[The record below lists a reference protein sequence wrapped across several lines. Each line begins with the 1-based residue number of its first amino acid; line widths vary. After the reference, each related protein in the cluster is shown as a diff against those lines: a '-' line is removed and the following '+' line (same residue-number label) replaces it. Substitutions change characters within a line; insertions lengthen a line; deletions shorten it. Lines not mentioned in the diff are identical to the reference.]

1 MTAAHPTRIEPSIF
15 HRLAMHSPD
24 PENRLWTGIR
34 EKSMMKL
41 NSTGFPH
48 RKIEEWRFTDLKPI
62 TRTEFSGMDKAGIKP
77 AAGIEQYFIPES
89 DRSRLVF
96 INGRFYENFS
106 SIGGLGKGVTVGNL
120 RNYPKSKIVQD
131 YLNKLVNYEG
141 DIFTA
146 YNGLMFEDGAFIHLE
161 KEAKAEAPVQVLNL
175 YTDSE
180 KPFIANPRML
190 VVAEEES
197 DVTIIEDHIGL
208 GQNCYMTIPVCEV
221 KVKQKAHIH
230 HVRIQRD
237 SIEAIHM
244 SRPIAYVEK
253 NSEYHSYTITLGAKL
268 SRNEPRV
275 IQEDEEVDFTL
286 DGLVLI
292 DGEQIADTHSV
303 MDHRFS
309 HANSHQLHKVVVNG
323 RAHSIFNG
331 KIFVRRDAQKI
342 DSFQENRNLLLSLD
356 GLVNTKP
363 QLEIFADD
371 VLCSHGATIGNFDP
385 EEVFYLQSRGMTE
398 EKAKEVLTYAFALET
413 IENVKVDSVHKLLVE
428 EVYRYTK
435 ANSTPKAKVTVS

>member
-1 MTAAHPTRIEPSIF
+1 MALPSNVEPSVL
-15 HRLAMHSPD
+15 HNLAKHAPD
-24 PENRLWTGIR
+24 VESAFMKNIR
-34 EKSMMKL
+34 KKSLEAL
-41 NSTGFPH
+41 NSSPFPH
-48 RKIEEWRFTDLKPI
+48 RKMEDWRFTDIKPI
-62 TRTEFSGMDKAGIKP
+62 TRTEFVSMDEAGIRP
-77 AAGIEQYFIPES
+77 AIDVEKYYIPES

-96 INGRFYENFS
+96 INGEYQEKYS

-120 RNYPKSKIVQD
+120 SDHLEDKEVEE
-131 YLNKLVNYEG
+131 YLNKLVNYEN
-141 DIFTA
+141 DPFTH
-146 YNGLMFEDGAFIHLE
+146 YNGLMFTDGSYIHLE
-161 KEAKAEAPVQVLNL
+161 KGAKAEAPIHVLNL
-175 YTDSE
+175 YTDSV
-180 KPFIANPRML
+180 KPYVATPRML
-190 VVAEEES
+190 VIAEEES
-197 DVTIIEDHIGL
+197 DATIIEDHIGL
-208 GQNCYMTIPVCEV
+208 SDNKYMTIPVCEI

-230 HVRIQRD
+230 HVRIVRD
-237 SIEAIHM
+237 SLEAVHV
-244 SRPIAYVEK
+244 SRPVAYVEK

-268 SRNEPRV
+268 SRNEPKV

-292 DGEQIADTHSV
+292 DGEQIADTHST

-309 HANSHQLHKVVVNG
+309 HADSHQLHKVVVNG
-323 RAHSIFNG
+323 KAHSIFNG

-342 DSFQENRNLLLSLD
+342 DSFQENRNLLLSID

-371 VLCSHGATIGNFDP
+371 VLCSHGATIGQLDP

-413 IENVKVDSVHKLLVE
+413 IENIKVDSVHQLLID

-435 ANSTPKAKVTVS
+435 ANNVEKVTA

>member
-1 MTAAHPTRIEPSIF
+1 MGHPTKIEPSF
-15 HRLAMHSPD
+15 LHDLAKNAPD
-24 PENRLWTGIR
+24 SESAFVKKIR
-34 EKSMMKL
+34 ESSLAEL
-41 NSTGFPH
+41 NSAPFPT
-48 RKIEEWRFTDLKPI
+48 RKMEDWRFTDIKPM
-62 TRTEFSGMDKAGIKP
+62 TRTDFVPFEEAGLLP
-77 AAGIEQYFIPES
+77 ATDVEEYYIPES

-96 INGRFYENFS
+96 INGEYQEKYS
-106 SIGGLGKGVTVGNL
+106 SIGGLGNGVTVGNL
-120 RNYPKSKIVQD
+120 SDHLDDKNVEE
-131 YLNKLVNYEG
+131 YLNNLVNYEN
-141 DIFTA
+141 DPFVH
-146 YNGLMFEDGAFIHLE
+146 YNGLMFEDGVFIHLE
-161 KEAKAEAPVQVLNL
+161 KEAKAEAPIHVLNL
-175 YTDSE
+175 YTDSK
-180 KPFIANPRML
+180 KPYVATPRML

-208 GQNCYMTIPVCEV
+208 AENAYMTVPVCEI
-221 KVKQKAHIH
+221 KVKEGAHIH
-230 HVRIQRD
+230 HARIQRD
-237 SIEAIHM
+237 SLSAVHV

-253 NSEYHSYTITLGAKL
+253 NSEYHSYTITLGGKL
-268 SRNEPRV
+268 TRNEPRV

-309 HANSHQLHKVVVNG
+309 HAESHQLHKVVVNG
-323 RAHSIFNG
+323 DAHSIFNG

-342 DSFQENRNLLLSLD
+342 DSFQENRNLLLSRD

-371 VLCSHGATIGNFDP
+371 VLCSHGATIGQLDP

-413 IENVKVDSVHKLLVE
+413 IENIKVESVHKLLID

-435 ANSTPKAKVTVS
+435 ANNVSKVTA

>member
-1 MTAAHPTRIEPSIF
+1 MAPEKSIAVSNLHDFANSLTADRDNVWA
-15 HRLAMHSPD
+15 D
-24 PENRLWTGIR
+24 IR
-34 EKSMMKL
+34 EQSQLDL
-41 NSTGFPH
+41 NSSQFPH
-48 RKIEEWRFTDLKPI
+48 KKIEEWRFTDL
-62 TRTEFSGMDKAGIKP
+62 RTISRNEFVHLDEAGTLP
-77 AAGIEQYFIPES
+77 ATDIEQYFIPES

-96 INGRFYENFS
+96 INGRYEESYS

-120 RNYPKSKIVQD
+120 SDFENNENVSD
-131 YLNKLVNYEG
+131 YLNKLVNYEN
-141 DIFTA
+141 DLFTHL
-146 YNGLMFEDGAFIHLE
+146 NGVLFEDGAYIHLE
-161 KEAKAEAPVQVLNL
+161 KGAKAEAPVQVLNI
-175 YTDSE
+175 YTDSKE
-180 KPFIANPRML
+180 AFIAAPRML
-190 VVAEEES
+190 VVAEEDS
-197 DVTIIEDHIGL
+197 DITIIEDHIGL
-208 GQNCYMTIPVCEV
+208 SDNLYMTIPVCEV
-221 KVKQKAHIH
+221 KVKERAHIH

-237 SIEAIHM
+237 NTSAVHI

-275 IQEDEEVDFTL
+275 VQEDEEVDFTL

-292 DGEQIADTHSV
+292 DGDQIADTHSV
-303 MDHRFS
+303 MDHQFS
-309 HANSHQLHKVVVNG
+309 HAESHQLHKVVVNG

-356 GLVNTKP
+356 GLVNAKP

-371 VLCSHGATIGNFDP
+371 VLCSHGATIGQLDP

-413 IENVKVDSVHKLLVE
+413 IENVKVDSVHKLLIE

-435 ANSTPKAKVTVS
+435 ANNVEKVSV

>member
-1 MTAAHPTRIEPSIF
+1 MAHPTRIEPSVL
-15 HRLAMHSPD
+15 HKLAMNSPD
-24 PENRLWTGIR
+24 SKDRLWTGIR
-34 EKSMMKL
+34 EKGLMTL
-41 NSTGFPH
+41 NSNELPD
-48 RKIEEWRFTDLKPI
+48 RKIEEWRYSNLKELKRTD
-62 TRTEFSGMDKAGIKP
+62 FVHQDKAGLSS
-77 AAGIEQYFIPES
+77 ATDIEKYFLPES

-96 INGRFYENFS
+96 VNGVFQEKYS

-120 RNYPKSKIVQD
+120 ARYPRDKAVRE
-131 YLNKLVNYEG
+131 YLNKLLNYEK

-146 YNGLMFEDGAFIHLE
+146 YNSLMFEDGAFIHLE
-161 KEAKAEAPVQVLNL
+161 KGSRAEAPIQILNL

-180 KPFIANPRML
+180 QPYISSPRML
-190 VVAEEES
+190 VVAEEDS
-197 DVTIIEDHIGL
+197 DLTIIEEHIGL
-208 GQNCYMTIPVCEV
+208 SDNRYLTIPVCEV
-221 KVKQKAHIH
+221 KVKQRAHIH

-237 SIEAIHM
+237 SLDAFHF
-244 SRPIAYVEK
+244 SRPITYVEK

-292 DGEQIADTHSV
+292 DGEQVADTHSV

-309 HANSHQLHKVVVNG
+309 HATSHQLHKVVVNG

-331 KIFVRRDAQKI
+331 KIFVRKDAQKI
-342 DSFQENRNLLLSLD
+342 DSFQENRNLLLSVD

-371 VLCSHGATIGNFDP
+371 VLCSHGATIGQLDP

-413 IENVKVDSVHKLLVE
+413 IENVKVDSVHKLLIE

-435 ANSTPKAKVTVS
+435 ANSKPKVPA

>member
-1 MTAAHPTRIEPSIF
+1 MAHPSNVKTSVL
-15 HRLAMHSPD
+15 HDLAKNAPD
-24 PENRLWTGIR
+24 VENALMKKIR
-34 EKSMMKL
+34 EQSLENL
-41 NSTGFPH
+41 NTSPFPT
-48 RKIEEWRFTDLKPI
+48 RKMEDWQFTDLKPI
-62 TRTEFSGMDKAGIKP
+62 TRTNFVTNGEAGIRP
-77 AAGIEQYFIPES
+77 AIDVEKYFIPES

-96 INGRFYENFS
+96 INGEYQESYS
-106 SIGGLGKGVTVGNL
+106 SIGGLGNGVTVGNL
-120 RNYPKSKIVQD
+120 SDHLDEKTVQD
-131 YLNKLVNYEG
+131 HLNNLVDYEN
-141 DIFTA
+141 DPFA
-146 YNGLMFEDGAFIHLE
+146 HYNGLMFRDGVYIHLE
-161 KEAKAEAPVQVLNL
+161 KNSKAEAPIHVLNL

-180 KPFIANPRML
+180 KPFISTPRML

-208 GQNCYMTIPVCEV
+208 SDNAYMTIPVCEI
-221 KVKQKAHIH
+221 KVKQGAHIH
-230 HVRIQRD
+230 HARIQRD
-237 SIEAIHM
+237 SLQAVHV

-253 NSEYHSYTITLGAKL
+253 DSEYHSYTITLGAKL
-268 SRNEPRV
+268 TRNEPKV

-292 DGEQIADTHSV
+292 DGEQIADTHST

-309 HANSHQLHKVVVNG
+309 HADSHQLHKVVVNG
-323 RAHSIFNG
+323 NAHSIFNG

-342 DSFQENRNLLLSLD
+342 DSFQENRNLLLSRD

-371 VLCSHGATIGNFDP
+371 VLCSHGATIGQLDP

-398 EKAKEVLTYAFALET
+398 QKAKEVLTYAFALET
-413 IENVKVDSVHKLLVE
+413 IENIKVDSVHKLLID

-435 ANSTPKAKVTVS
+435 ANNVAKVTA

>member
-1 MTAAHPTRIEPSIF
+1 MAHPTRIEPSVL
-15 HRLAMHSPD
+15 HKLAMHA
-24 PENRLWTGIR
+24 PESGNRLWTGIR
-34 EKSMMKL
+34 EKSMMTL
-41 NSTGFPH
+41 NSTAFPNK
-48 RKIEEWRFTDLKPI
+48 KIEEWKFTDLKLI
-62 TRTEFSGMDKAGIKP
+62 SRTPFVRTGQAETIP
-77 AAGIEQYFIPES
+77 AQNIEKYFIPES

-96 INGRFYENFS
+96 INGIFQEGYS

-120 RNYPKSKIVQD
+120 SAYARNKIVQA
-131 YLNKLVNYEG
+131 YLNKLVNYEN
-141 DIFTA
+141 DLFTA

-161 KEAKAEAPVQVLNL
+161 PEARAEAPIQILNL

-180 KPFIANPRML
+180 KPFIANPRIL
-190 VVAEEES
+190 IVADTDSDATVIEE
-197 DVTIIEDHIGL
+197 HIGL
-208 GQNCYMTIPVCEV
+208 SENVYMTIPVCEV
-221 KVKQKAHIH
+221 KVKQRAHIH

-237 SIEAIHM
+237 GQNAIHM

-275 IQEDEEVDFTL
+275 IQEDEEVNFTM

-292 DGEQIADTHSV
+292 DGEQVADTHSL

-323 RAHSIFNG
+323 SAHSIFNG

-342 DSFQENRNLLLSLD
+342 DSFQENRNLLLSAD

-371 VLCSHGATIGNFDP
+371 VLCSHGATIGQLDP

-413 IENVKVDSVHKLLVE
+413 IENVKVDSVHKLLID
-428 EVYRYTK
+428 EVYRYTR
-435 ANSTPKAKVTVS
+435 ANSKPKKVLV

>member
-1 MTAAHPTRIEPSIF
+1 MAHPTRIEPSIL
-15 HRLAMHSPD
+15 HKLAKHL
-24 PENRLWTGIR
+24 PENGSARWTNVR
-34 EKSMMKL
+34 QKSMQQL
-41 NSTGFPH
+41 NSTQFPH
-48 RKIEEWRFTDLKPI
+48 KKIEEWRFTDLRPI
-62 TRTEFSGMDKAGIKP
+62 SRTEFTHINDAGTYKASD
-77 AAGIEQYFIPES
+77 IEKYFIPES

-96 INGRFYENFS
+96 INGRYNETYS

-120 RNYPKSKIVQD
+120 SSFPDDENVLE
-131 YLNKLVNYEG
+131 YLNNLVNY
-141 DIFTA
+141 DDVFTLF
-146 YNGLMFEDGAFIHLE
+146 NGLMFEDGAYIHL
-161 KEAKAEAPVQVLNL
+161 KEGAKAEAPIQVLNL
-175 YTDSE
+175 YTGSE

-190 VVAEEES
+190 VVAEEDS

-208 GQNCYMTIPVCEV
+208 EENSYMTIPVSEV
-221 KVKQKAHIH
+221 KVKQRAHIH

-237 SIEAIHM
+237 NENAFHI

-268 SRNEPRV
+268 TRNEPRV
-275 IQEDEEVDFTL
+275 VQEDEEVDFTL

-292 DGEQIADTHSV
+292 DGEQVADTHSV

-323 RAHSIFNG
+323 KAHSIFNG

-342 DSFQENRNLLLSLD
+342 DSFQENRNLLLSYD
-356 GLVNTKP
+356 GLVNAKP

-371 VLCSHGATIGNFDP
+371 VLCSHGATVGQLDP

-413 IENVKVDSVHKLLVE
+413 IENVKVDSVHKLLID

-435 ANSTPKAKVTVS
+435 ANSNPKVTA

>member
-1 MTAAHPTRIEPSIF
+1 MAHPTKVEPSF
-15 HRLAMHSPD
+15 LHRLSKHSPES
-24 PENRLWTGIR
+24 ENWAGIR
-34 EKSMMKL
+34 ENSFQNL
-41 NSTGFPH
+41 NTTNFPH
-48 RKIEEWRFTDLKPI
+48 KRIEEWRFIDLKPF
-62 TRTEFSGMDKAGIKP
+62 TRTDFVPFSEAGTLP
-77 AAGIEQYFIPES
+77 AADIEQYYIPES

-96 INGRFYENFS
+96 INGTYQEKYS
-106 SIGGLGKGVTVGNL
+106 SIGGLGNGVTFGNL
-120 RNYPKSKIVQD
+120 ADYADHKATEE
-131 YLNKLVNYEG
+131 YLNKLVNYEN
-141 DIFTA
+141 DIFVPF
-146 YNGLMFEDGAFIHLE
+146 NGLMFEDGAFIHLE
-161 KEAKAEAPVQVLNL
+161 KGAKAEAPIQILNL
-175 YTDSE
+175 YTDS
-180 KPFIANPRML
+180 KQAFIATPRML

-208 GQNCYMTIPVCEV
+208 SENEYMTIPVCEV
-221 KVKQKAHIH
+221 KAKQKAHIH

-237 SIEAIHM
+237 SRSALHV

-253 NSEYHSYTITLGAKL
+253 NAEYHSYTITLGAKL

-275 IQEDEEVDFTL
+275 VQEDEEVDFTL

-292 DGEQIADTHSV
+292 DGDQIADTHSV

-323 RAHSIFNG
+323 KAHSIFNG

-342 DSFQENRNLLLSLD
+342 DSFQENRNLLLSED

-371 VLCSHGATIGNFDP
+371 VLCSHGATIGQLDP

-413 IENVKVDSVHKLLVE
+413 IENMKVESVHKLLID

-435 ANSTPKAKVTVS
+435 ANNVAKVTA

>member
-1 MTAAHPTRIEPSIF
+1 MAHPTKVEPSF
-15 HRLAMHSPD
+15 LHRLSKHSPES
-24 PENRLWTGIR
+24 ENWAGIR
-34 EKSMMKL
+34 ENSFQNL
-41 NSTGFPH
+41 NTTNFPH
-48 RKIEEWRFTDLKPI
+48 KRIEEWRFLDLKPF
-62 TRTEFSGMDKAGIKP
+62 TRTDFVPFSEAGTLP
-77 AAGIEQYFIPES
+77 AADIEQYYIPES

-96 INGRFYENFS
+96 INGTYQEKYS
-106 SIGGLGKGVTVGNL
+106 SIGGLGNGVTFGNL
-120 RNYPKSKIVQD
+120 ADYAD
-131 YLNKLVNYEG
+131 HEATEEYLNKLVNYEN
-141 DIFTA
+141 DIFVPF
-146 YNGLMFEDGAFIHLE
+146 NGLMFEDGAFIHLE
-161 KEAKAEAPVQVLNL
+161 KGAKAEAPIQILNL
-175 YTDSE
+175 YTDS
-180 KPFIANPRML
+180 KQAFIATPRML

-208 GQNCYMTIPVCEV
+208 SENEYMTIPVCEV
-221 KVKQKAHIH
+221 KAKQKAHIH

-237 SIEAIHM
+237 SRSALHV

-253 NSEYHSYTITLGAKL
+253 NAEYHSYTITLGAKL

-275 IQEDEEVDFTL
+275 VQEDEEVDFTL

-292 DGEQIADTHSV
+292 DGDQIADTHSV

-323 RAHSIFNG
+323 KAHSIFNG

-342 DSFQENRNLLLSLD
+342 DSFQENRNLLLSED

-371 VLCSHGATIGNFDP
+371 VLCSHGATIGQLDP

-413 IENVKVDSVHKLLVE
+413 IENMKVESVHKLLID

-435 ANSTPKAKVTVS
+435 ANNVAKVTA

>member
-1 MTAAHPTRIEPSIF
+1 MALPTQVEPSF
-15 HRLAMHSPD
+15 LHRLAKHSP
-24 PENRLWTGIR
+24 ESEKWAGIR
-34 EKSMMKL
+34 KESLQQL
-41 NSTGFPH
+41 NSSPFPH
-48 RKIEEWRFTDLKPI
+48 KRIEEWRFTDLKPF
-62 TRTEFSGMDKAGIKP
+62 TRIDFVPFAEAGVLP
-77 AAGIEQYFIPES
+77 ATDIEQYFIPES

-96 INGRFYENFS
+96 INGKFQEKYS
-106 SIGGLGKGVTVGNL
+106 SIGGLGNGVTFGNL
-120 RNYPKSKIVQD
+120 ADYSDSDIVKE
-131 YLNKLVNYEG
+131 YLNKLADYEN
-141 DIFTA
+141 DVFVPF
-146 YNGLMFEDGAFIHLE
+146 NGLMFEDGAFIHLE
-161 KEAKAEAPVQVLNL
+161 KEAKAEAPIQVLNL
-175 YTDSE
+175 YTDS
-180 KPFIANPRML
+180 KQAFIATPRML
-190 VVAEEES
+190 VVAEEDS

-208 GQNCYMTIPVCEV
+208 GKNEYMTIPVCEV
-221 KVKQKAHIH
+221 KAKQRAHIH

-237 SIEAIHM
+237 NRNALHV

-268 SRNEPRV
+268 SRNEPKV

-292 DGEQIADTHSV
+292 DGNQIADTHSV

-323 RAHSIFNG
+323 SAHSIFNG

-342 DSFQENRNLLLSLD
+342 DSFQENRNLLLSQD

-371 VLCSHGATIGNFDP
+371 VLCSHGATIGQLDP

-413 IENVKVDSVHKLLVE
+413 IENMKVESVHQLLVE

-435 ANSTPKAKVTVS
+435 ANNVDKVPA

>member
-1 MTAAHPTRIEPSIF
+1 MALATRIEPSIL
-15 HRLAMHSPD
+15 HKLAKYA
-24 PENRLWTGIR
+24 PESENSVWADLRA
-34 EKSMMKL
+34 KSLKEL
-41 NSTGFPH
+41 NSTAFPH
-48 RKIEEWRFTDLKPI
+48 RKIEEWIFTDLRPI
-62 TRTEFSGMDKAGIKP
+62 VRTDFVPLEEAGTFP
-77 AAGIEQYFIPES
+77 ATDIEKYFIPES

-96 INGRFYENFS
+96 INGKFHEKYS

-120 RNYPKSKIVQD
+120 ADHSDEEEVQK
-131 YLNKLVNYEG
+131 YLNNLVNYEN
-141 DIFTA
+141 DVFVQ
-146 YNGLMFEDGAFIHLE
+146 YNALMFEDGAYIHLE
-161 KEAKAEAPVQVLNL
+161 KGAKAEAPIQVLNL
-175 YTDSE
+175 YTDA
-180 KPFIANPRML
+180 KNPFVATPRML
-190 VVAEEES
+190 VVSEEES

-208 GQNCYMTIPVCEV
+208 GENRYMTIPVCEV
-221 KVKQKAHIH
+221 KVKESAHIH

-237 SIEAIHM
+237 SIDAIHV

-268 SRNEPRV
+268 TRNEPRV

-309 HANSHQLHKVVVNG
+309 HADSHQLHKVVVNG
-323 RAHSIFNG
+323 KAHSIFNG

-342 DSFQENRNLLLSLD
+342 DSFQENRNLLLSDD

-371 VLCSHGATIGNFDP
+371 VLCSHGATIGQLDP

-413 IENVKVDSVHKLLVE
+413 IENVKVESVHKLLID

-435 ANSTPKAKVTVS
+435 ANSESKVTV

>member
-1 MTAAHPTRIEPSIF
+1 MAHPTRIEPSVL
-15 HRLAMHSPD
+15 HELAMNRPVSKD
-24 PENRLWTGIR
+24 RLWTGIA
-34 EKSMMKL
+34 EEGMLTL
-41 NSTGFPH
+41 NSNEFPD
-48 RKIEEWRFTDLKPI
+48 RKIEEWKFTNLKELK
-62 TRTEFSGMDKAGIKP
+62 RTDFVHLDKAGVSP
-77 AAGIEQYFIPES
+77 ATDIEKYFLPES

-96 INGRFYENFS
+96 VNGYFEEKYS

-120 RNYPKSKIVQD
+120 AKYAGDEAVKE
-131 YLNKLVNYEG
+131 YLNRLVNY
-141 DIFTA
+141 DNDVFTA
-146 YNGLMFEDGAFIHLE
+146 YNNLMFDDGAYIHLE
-161 KEAKAEAPVQVLNL
+161 KGAKAEAPIQILNI

-180 KPFIANPRML
+180 QPYIASPRML
-190 VVAEEES
+190 VIAEEDS
-197 DVTIIEDHIGL
+197 DLTIIEDHIGL
-208 GQNCYMTIPVCEV
+208 SDNRYLTIPVCEV
-221 KVKQKAHIH
+221 KVKQRAHIH

-237 SIEAIHM
+237 SLDAFHL
-244 SRPIAYVEK
+244 SRPITYVEK

-292 DGEQIADTHSV
+292 DGDQVADTHSV

-309 HANSHQLHKVVVNG
+309 HATSHQLHKVVVNG
-323 RAHSIFNG
+323 SAHSIFNG
-331 KIFVRRDAQKI
+331 KIFVRKDAQKI
-342 DSFQENRNLLLSLD
+342 DSFQENRNLLLSID

-371 VLCSHGATIGNFDP
+371 VLCSHGATIGQLDP

-413 IENVKVDSVHKLLVE
+413 IENVKVDSVHKLLIE

-435 ANSTPKAKVTVS
+435 ANSKPKVPA

>member
-1 MTAAHPTRIEPSIF
+1 MALPTQVEPSF
-15 HRLAMHSPD
+15 LHRLAKDAPQSD
-24 PENRLWTGIR
+24 QWAGVRNESL
-34 EKSMMKL
+34 KAL
-41 NSTGFPH
+41 NSAEFPH
-48 RKIEEWRFTDLKPI
+48 KKIEEWRFIDLKP
-62 TRTEFSGMDKAGIKP
+62 FSKIDFVSLSDAGTLP
-77 AAGIEQYFIPES
+77 AADVEQYYIPES

-96 INGRFYENFS
+96 VNGKYNEKFS

-120 RNYPKSKIVQD
+120 NSFSDHSAVEEFF
-131 YLNKLVNYEG
+131 NKLVDYEN
-141 DIFTA
+141 DVFVPF
-146 YNGLMFEDGAFIHLE
+146 NGLMFEDGAFIHLE
-161 KEAKAEAPVQVLNL
+161 KGAKAEAPIQILNV
-175 YTDSE
+175 YTDAKE
-180 KPFIANPRML
+180 AFVATPRML
-190 VVAEEES
+190 VIAEENS

-208 GQNCYMTIPVCEV
+208 TENEYLTIPVCEV
-221 KVKQKAHIH
+221 KTKQGAHIH

-237 SIEAIHM
+237 SINALHV

-253 NSEYHSYTITLGAKL
+253 NSEYHSYTINLGAKL
-268 SRNEPRV
+268 ARNEPKV

-292 DGEQIADTHSV
+292 DGEQIADTHST

-309 HANSHQLHKVVVNG
+309 HAESHQLHKVVVNG
-323 RAHSIFNG
+323 KAHSIFNG

-342 DSFQENRNLLLSLD
+342 DSFQENRNLLLSVD

-371 VLCSHGATIGNFDP
+371 VLCSHGATIGQLDP

-413 IENVKVDSVHKLLVE
+413 IENMKVESVHKLLIE

-435 ANSTPKAKVTVS
+435 ANSEAKVTA

>member
-1 MTAAHPTRIEPSIF
+1 MALPSKVEPSIL
-15 HRLAMHSPD
+15 HQLAEVA
-24 PENRLWTGIR
+24 PENGQTKWKSLH
-34 EKSMMKL
+34 EKNLAKL
-41 NSTGFPH
+41 NETGFPH
-48 RKIEEWRFTDLKPI
+48 KKIEEWRFTDLRSI
-62 TRTEFSGMDKAGIKP
+62 TRTNFVHVNEAGALPAMD
-77 AAGIEQYFIPES
+77 IEKYFIPES

-96 INGRFYENFS
+96 INGKFHEKYS

-120 RNYPKSKIVQD
+120 SDHSEEDVVEE
-131 YLNKLVNYEG
+131 YLDQLVNYEK
-141 DIFTA
+141 DVFTPF
-146 YNGLMFEDGAFIHLE
+146 NGLMFEDGAYIHLE
-161 KEAKAEAPVQVLNL
+161 KGAKAEAPIQVLNI
-175 YTDSE
+175 YTDAKE
-180 KPFIANPRML
+180 PYVTTPRML

-208 GQNCYMTIPVCEV
+208 SENTYMTIPVTEV
-221 KVKQKAHIH
+221 KVKEGAHIH

-237 SIEAIHM
+237 SREAVHVA
-244 SRPIAYVEK
+244 RPIAYVEK
-253 NSEYHSYTITLGAKL
+253 NSEYHSYTITLGGKL
-268 SRNEPRV
+268 TRNEPRV
-275 IQEDEEVDFTL
+275 VQEDEEVDFTL

-309 HANSHQLHKVVVNG
+309 HAESHQLHKVVVNG
-323 RAHSIFNG
+323 KAHSIFNG

-356 GLVNTKP
+356 GLVNAKP

-371 VLCSHGATIGNFDP
+371 VLCSHGATVGQLDP

-413 IENVKVDSVHKLLVE
+413 IENVKVESVHKLLID

-435 ANSTPKAKVTVS
+435 ANSVEKEKIPS

>member
-1 MTAAHPTRIEPSIF
+1 MELPARIEPSIM
-15 HRLAMHSPD
+15 HELATQVSD
-24 PENRLWTGIR
+24 SRENRWPDIR
-34 EKSMMKL
+34 KSGL
-41 NSTGFPH
+41 NSLKSSSFPSK
-48 RKIEEWRFTDLKPI
+48 KIEEWKFIDLKPVK
-62 TRTEFSGMDKAGIKP
+62 RTDFVHMDDAGVFP
-77 AAGIEQYFIPES
+77 AIDIEKYFLPES

-96 INGRFYENFS
+96 INGSYHEKYS

-120 RNYPKSKIVQD
+120 SNYSDDPYVKN
-131 YLNKLVNYEG
+131 YLNRLVNYDG

-146 YNGLMFEDGAFIHLE
+146 YNSYMFEDGAFIYLD
-161 KEAKAEAPVQVLNL
+161 KGAKCEAPIQILNL
-175 YTDSE
+175 YTDSSN
-180 KPFIANPRML
+180 PFIANPRIL
-190 VVAEEES
+190 VVAEESS

-208 GQNCYMTIPVCEV
+208 GENRYMTIPVSEV
-221 KVKQKAHIH
+221 KVMEKAHIH

-237 SIEAIHM
+237 SIDAFHF

-253 NSEYHSYTITLGAKL
+253 NSEYHSYTITLGGKIT
-268 SRNEPRV
+268 RNEPRV
-275 IQEDEEVDFTL
+275 VQEAEEVDFTL

-292 DGEQIADTHSV
+292 DGDQVADTHSV

-309 HANSHQLHKVVVNG
+309 FAESHQLHKVVVNG
-323 RAHSIFNG
+323 NAHSIFNG

-342 DSFQENRNLLLSLD
+342 DSFQENRNLLLSRD

-371 VLCSHGATIGNFDP
+371 VLCSHGATIGQLDP

-413 IENVKVDSVHKLLVE
+413 IENVKVDSVHELLIK

-435 ANSTPKAKVTVS
+435 ANSLPKVMA

>member
-1 MTAAHPTRIEPSIF
+1 MAHPTRIEPSVL
-15 HRLAMHSPD
+15 HKLAMNSPD
-24 PENRLWTGIR
+24 SKDRLWTGIR
-34 EKSMMKL
+34 EKGLMTL
-41 NSTGFPH
+41 NSNELPD
-48 RKIEEWRFTDLKPI
+48 RKIEEWRYSNLKELKRTD
-62 TRTEFSGMDKAGIKP
+62 FVHQDKAGLSS
-77 AAGIEQYFIPES
+77 ATDIEKYFLPES

-96 INGRFYENFS
+96 VNGVFQEKYS

-120 RNYPKSKIVQD
+120 ARYPRDKAVRE
-131 YLNKLVNYEG
+131 YLNKLLNYEK

-146 YNGLMFEDGAFIHLE
+146 YNSLMFEDGAFIHLE
-161 KEAKAEAPVQVLNL
+161 KGSRAEAPIQILNL

-180 KPFIANPRML
+180 QPYISSPRML
-190 VVAEEES
+190 VVAEEDS
-197 DVTIIEDHIGL
+197 DLTIIEEHIGL
-208 GQNCYMTIPVCEV
+208 SDNRYLTIPVCEV
-221 KVKQKAHIH
+221 KVKQRAHIH

-237 SIEAIHM
+237 SLDAFHF
-244 SRPIAYVEK
+244 SRPITYVEK

-292 DGEQIADTHSV
+292 DGEQVADTHSV

-309 HANSHQLHKVVVNG
+309 HATSHQLHKVVVNG
-323 RAHSIFNG
+323 QAHSIFNG
-331 KIFVRRDAQKI
+331 KIFVRKDAQKI
-342 DSFQENRNLLLSLD
+342 DSFQENRNLLLSVD

-371 VLCSHGATIGNFDP
+371 VLCSHGATIGQLDP

-413 IENVKVDSVHKLLVE
+413 IENVKVDSVHKLLIE

-435 ANSTPKAKVTVS
+435 ANSKPKVPA

>member
-1 MTAAHPTRIEPSIF
+1 MALPSKVEPSIL
-15 HRLAMHSPD
+15 HQLAEVA
-24 PENRLWTGIR
+24 PENGQTKWKELHEKNSARLN
-34 EKSMMKL
+34 E
-41 NSTGFPH
+41 TGFPH
-48 RKIEEWRFTDLKPI
+48 KKIEEWRFTDLRPI
-62 TRTEFSGMDKAGIKP
+62 TRTNFVRMNEAGTLP
-77 AAGIEQYFIPES
+77 AIDIEKYFIPES

-96 INGRFYENFS
+96 INGKFHEKYS

-120 RNYPKSKIVQD
+120 SDHSDEEVVRE
-131 YLNKLVNYEG
+131 YLDKLVNYDG
-141 DIFTA
+141 DVFVP
-146 YNGLMFEDGAFIHLE
+146 YNGVMFEDGAYIHLE
-161 KEAKAEAPVQVLNL
+161 KGAKAEAPIQVLNI
-175 YTDSE
+175 YTDA
-180 KPFIANPRML
+180 KNPYVATPRML

-208 GQNCYMTIPVCEV
+208 SENTYMTIPVSEV
-221 KVKQKAHIH
+221 KVKQGAHIH

-237 SIEAIHM
+237 SREAVHVA
-244 SRPIAYVEK
+244 RPITYVEK

-275 IQEDEEVDFTL
+275 IQEDEEVDFTV

-309 HANSHQLHKVVVNG
+309 HAESHQLHKVVVNG
-323 RAHSIFNG
+323 KAHSIFNG

-356 GLVNTKP
+356 GLVNAKP

-371 VLCSHGATIGNFDP
+371 VLCSHGATVGQLDP

-413 IENVKVDSVHKLLVE
+413 IENVKVDSVHKLLID

-435 ANSTPKAKVTVS
+435 ANSEEKEQVTS

>member
-1 MTAAHPTRIEPSIF
+1 MEHPERIEPSI
-15 HRLAMHSPD
+15 MHELINQIHDSK
-24 PENRLWTGIR
+24 NSLWTDIR
-34 EKSMMKL
+34 ENGRNVL
-41 NSTGFPH
+41 NTSSFPTK
-48 RKIEEWRFTDLKPI
+48 KIEEWKFINLKPVSK
-62 TRTEFSGMDKAGIKP
+62 TEFVHIEDAGTLP
-77 AAGIEQYFIPES
+77 AIDIEKYFLPES

-96 INGRFYENFS
+96 INGSYHEKYS

-120 RNYPKSKIVQD
+120 ADYSKEPHVQE
-131 YLNKLVNYEG
+131 YLNKLVNYEN
-141 DIFTA
+141 DVFSA
-146 YNGLMFEDGAFIHLE
+146 FNSYMFEDGAFIHLE
-161 KEAKAEAPVQVLNL
+161 KESKAEAPIQILNL
-175 YTDSE
+175 YTDSS
-180 KPFIANPRML
+180 KAFIATPRML
-190 VVAEEES
+190 VVAEEDS

-208 GQNCYMTIPVCEV
+208 GDNRYMTIPVSEV
-221 KVKQKAHIH
+221 KVKQRAHIH

-237 SIEAIHM
+237 SIDAFHF

-253 NSEYHSYTITLGAKL
+253 NSEYHSYTITLGGKIT
-268 SRNEPRV
+268 RNEPRV
-275 IQEDEEVDFTL
+275 IQEAEEVDFTL

-292 DGEQIADTHSV
+292 DGEQVADTHSV

-309 HANSHQLHKVVVNG
+309 FAESHQLHKVVVNG
-323 RAHSIFNG
+323 NAHSIFNG

-342 DSFQENRNLLLSLD
+342 DSFQENRNLLLSRE

-371 VLCSHGATIGNFDP
+371 VLCSHGATIGQLDP

-413 IENVKVDSVHKLLVE
+413 IENVKVESVHKLLIQ

-435 ANSTPKAKVTVS
+435 ANSNPKVLV

>member
-1 MTAAHPTRIEPSIF
+1 MAPSIDVTPSDL
-15 HRLAMHSPD
+15 HEIVNNL
-24 PENRLWTGIR
+24 PENRPARWQEIR
-34 EKSMMKL
+34 KQSLLDLKS
-41 NSTGFPH
+41 SEFPH
-48 RKIEEWRFTDLKPI
+48 KRIEEWRFTDLRPI
-62 TRTEFSGMDKAGIKP
+62 TRNNFVHLENAGALP
-77 AAGIEQYFIPES
+77 ATDIEQYFIPES

-96 INGRFYENFS
+96 INGKYNEKYS

-120 RNYPKSKIVQD
+120 ADFEDDANVKK
-131 YLNKLVNYEG
+131 YLNQLVNYEN
-141 DIFTA
+141 DLFTHF
-146 YNGLMFEDGAFIHLE
+146 NGVLFEDGAYIHLAMG
-161 KEAKAEAPVQVLNL
+161 AKAEAPVQVLNL
-175 YTDSE
+175 YTDS
-180 KPFIANPRML
+180 KNAFTATPRML
-190 VVAEEES
+190 VVAEEDS
-197 DVTIIEDHIGL
+197 DITIIEDHIGL
-208 GQNCYMTIPVCEV
+208 SENLYMTIPVCEV
-221 KVKQKAHIH
+221 KVKERAHIH

-237 SIEAIHM
+237 NTSAIHI

-268 SRNEPRV
+268 TRNEPRV

-323 RAHSIFNG
+323 SAHSIFNG

-356 GLVNTKP
+356 GLVNAKP

-371 VLCSHGATIGNFDP
+371 VLCSHGATVGQLDP

-413 IENVKVDSVHKLLVE
+413 IENVKVKSVHQLLID

-435 ANSTPKAKVTVS
+435 ANNVEKVSA